1 MAVKRFLLDTS
12 ELNDATYGLDGGLAF
27 ILDTSTLDSTRVLDG
42 AEFLTTATGAAT
54 LGALSATATA
64 SVAHF
69 ATASASFGELVAE
82 VAQVIVTTEATAEA
96 QLGGLSSTATAT
108 VVLSATASATLGGLA
123 SSATATVAL
132 PATASADLGGLVA
145 SAITA
150 VEQDAVATASL
161 GGLVAT
167 ADAIDTPTPPA
178 PEPTPKPSGGR
189 RVYSTTPRKKIEPV
203 IEPIAEIPVIE
214 PKRRY
219 AVASTSLTGMQAQA
233 TSTITFSILEDEAE
247 LLLML

>member
-12 ELNDATYGLDGGLAF
+12 ELNDATYGLDGPSAF
-27 ILDTSTLDSTRVLDG
+27 ILDTSTLNGTNVLDG
-42 AEFLTTATGAAT
+42 GQFLTTATGTAT

-64 SVAHF
+64 TVAHF

-108 VVLSATASATLGGLA
+108 VVLPATASADLGGLV

-132 PATASADLGGLVA
+132 PATASADLGGLAA

-150 VEQDAVATASL
+150 VEQNAVATASL

-167 ADAIDTPTPPA
+167 ADATDTPPA

-203 IEPIAEIPVIE
+203 IEPVVEIPVIE

>member
-42 AEFLTTATGAAT
+42 AEFLTTATGSAS
-54 LGALSATATA
+54 LGGMSATATA
-64 SVAHF
+64 TVAHSV
-69 ATASASFGELVAE
+69 TASASLD
-82 VAQVIVTTEATAEA
+82 
-96 QLGGLSSTATAT
+96 GLSSTATAT
-108 VVLSATASATLGGLA
+108 VVLPATASADLGGLVSSATATVVLPATASATLGGLA

-132 PATASADLGGLVA
+132 PATASATFGGLVA
-145 SAITA
+145 SAVTA
-150 VEQDAVATASL
+150 VEQNAIATASL

-167 ADAIDTPTPPA
+167 VDSIPTPPE
-178 PEPTPKPSGGR
+178 PEPTPTPSGGR

-203 IEPIAEIPVIE
+203 IEPIVEIPVIE

-247 LLLML
+247 LLLMI